1 MTWHFKSRSIWL
13 HTTWKQFAS
22 FLYQFYLTFCKKVFS
37 CYFKSIFSSTSKT
50 YKSFCKDLAISFL
63 ALSNTWYECKW
74 RNSKSLE
81 NFWLFQYLFVSL
93 YTSPIYRYIYGCE
106 TCGRCEIKTFSM
118 VLFSV
123 LVSFLGIVQKLL
135 QVFEAQKI

>member
-1 MTWHFKSRSIWL
+1 MIWMQMTKFKKPR
-13 HTTWKQFAS
+13 KFD
-22 FLYQFYLTFCKKVFS
+22 C
-37 CYFKSIFSSTSKT
+37 
-50 YKSFCKDLAISFL
+50 
-63 ALSNTWYECKW
+63 SNT
-74 RNSKSLE
+74 
-81 NFWLFQYLFVSL
+81 FFVSL